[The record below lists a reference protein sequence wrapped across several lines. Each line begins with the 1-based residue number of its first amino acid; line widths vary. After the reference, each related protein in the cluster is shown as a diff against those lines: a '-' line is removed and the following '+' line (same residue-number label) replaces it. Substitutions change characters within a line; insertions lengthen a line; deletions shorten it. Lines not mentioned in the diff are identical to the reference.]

1 MTRARPALFAAV
13 LGIAFVLAGCAEI
26 TPPTPGEILESP
38 LGKSPLRLGMTQ
50 DEVRALWGEPNTIDA
65 SEPDNWGTVRET
77 WTYEAR
83 FPGSPVNVGYA
94 AKTRRLEFT
103 GPNLVAFDD

>member
-1 MTRARPALFAAV
+1 MTRDRLAPCLALILAT
-13 LGIAFVLAGCAEI
+13 GLAGCAEI
-26 TPPTPGEILESP
+26 APPTPGQILESP

-50 DEVRALWGEPNTIDA
+50 DEVRELWGEPDSVER
-65 SEPDNWGTVRET
+65 SEPDKWGTERQT

-94 AKTRRLEFT
+94 SKTKRLEFQ
-103 GPNLVAFDD
+103 GRNLVTLDE